1 MTEKNAYGESIL
13 AETAGKPPLSGP
25 NQVRSFRYHGKQVR
39 LCCASAGMFRY
50 EADTTVLGAYQGAV
64 FRLYMK
70 ETEKSGWNRGNT
82 APGAGRSGAGG
93 FFTLQERVSCIV
105 PLREERP
112 AAEEKMLRMQPAA
125 GGESGRAGY

>member
-1 MTEKNAYGESIL
+1 M
-13 AETAGKPPLSGP
+13 
-25 NQVRSFRYHGKQVR
+25 VKQVR

-93 FFTLQERVSCIV
+93 FFTLQERASCIV
-105 PLREERP
+105 PP
-112 AAEEKMLRMQPAA
+112 PAEEKLLRMQPAA
-125 GGESGRAGY
+125 GGESGRAGYYFKETPDNRRECLWRTIILRKRGT